1 MHGWIKKSKYIFFLK
16 VMVVALLLGLAALA
30 VAEIG
35 IRTNHGWVI
44 TTGLTAAESARPLSQ
59 SAEICSPARDA
70 FPSCTPN

>member
-1 MHGWIKKSKYIFFLK
+1 MRAWIEKSKYLFYLK

-44 TTGLTAAESARPLSQ
+44 TTGLAAAILCGIIVALSIVA
-59 SAEICSPARDA
+59 SIFAKIWEEPR
-70 FPSCTPN
+70 